1 MLRGESIM
9 EKIMNSIN
17 EIDPLKVA
25 VVPKGILTTYI
36 VKRSLSCVG
45 CFILAVVM
53 IVPLTIWPGL
63 ILLIAPAEISV
74 LGKIH
79 DEAQLIQWVRRHT
92 IIREGRWEETEAEKD
107 LAYSKAPDRRDS
119 TVGYIR

>member
-1 MLRGESIM
+1 M
-9 EKIMNSIN
+9 EKIMNKAN
-17 EIDPLKVA
+17 EIDPLHIKI
-25 VVPKGILTTYI
+25 VPKGILTTYI
-36 VKRSLSCVG
+36 VKRSLSCVF

-53 IVPLTIWPGL
+53 IIPLTIWPGL

-79 DEAQLIQWVRRHT
+79 DEAQLIQWVRHHT
-92 IIREGRWEETEAEKD
+92 IVREGRWDKTEEEKD
-107 LAYSKAPDRRDS
+107 LAYSKAPERRDS